1 MKSIDYYYL
10 ISELR
15 SYDDLE
21 ANWDGENADKP
32 KKTSLNLCVNYLT
45 KHKDILIDIPDS
57 MLHTDGTVS
66 LFWNSIDGYY
76 KEIHF
81 IDESN
86 IPAIL
91 LDKINRIKY
100 TITFDSNFNIVKY
113 FQH

>member
-45 KHKDILIDIPDS
+45 KHKDILIDIPDT

-100 TITFDSNFNIVKY
+100 NITFDSNFNIVKY
-113 FQH
+113 SQH